1 MTNREL
7 LDLDALPRLFRH
19 QVATATDLVALG
31 LSGTAIDERC
41 GDDGPWR
48 RLRPGLVL
56 LGDEPPSRAQRVQ
69 AALTIAGP
77 DAVLT
82 GVDALVCHGLTA
94 ARLEG
99 PVHVLMP
106 PRRHSRLV
114 DGVFFER
121 THVLPVPQ
129 LRSGFPVAPPAR
141 ATIDTCRR
149 AKAADHVRALL
160 LEAIRRGRVPPA
172 ALRAELASGSNR
184 GAALVGRI
192 LAEIDDGVSA
202 LAKQLARRLIGRAGL
217 PDPQWRAPISGP
229 TGAHLATPDAWWEE
243 ADLAWEISA
252 HAFEPSPVEVNT
264 TLHRASR
271 LAAAGILVIHTPPTE
286 LRDDPAR
293 VADLLREAY
302 ERATARARVPAEP
315 SLVAA

>member
-1 MTNREL
+1 MTNSAP

-31 LSGTAIDERC
+31 LTRTAIDERC

-48 RLRPGLVL
+48 RLQPGLVL
-56 LGDEPPSRAQRVQ
+56 LRDGPPSRAQRVQ

-99 PVHVLMP
+99 PVHVLIP

-114 DGVFFER
+114 DGVFFDR
-121 THVLPVPQ
+121 THTLPVPQ

-141 ATIDTCRR
+141 ATADTCRR
-149 AKAADHVRALL
+149 AKAAHHVRALL
-160 LEAIRRGRVPPA
+160 LEAIRHGRVPPA
-172 ALRAELASGSNR
+172 ALRAELAGGSSR
-184 GAALVGRI
+184 GTALPGRI
-192 LAEIDDGVSA
+192 LAEIDDGASA
-202 LAKQLARRLIGRAGL
+202 LAKGLASRLVRRAGL
-217 PDPQWRAPISGP
+217 PTPRWRAPICGP
-229 TGAHLATPDAWWEE
+229 TGVHLATPDAWWAEV
-243 ADLAWEISA
+243 DLAWEITA
-252 HAFEPSPVEVNT
+252 HAFEPSPAEVHA
-264 TLHRASR
+264 TLRRASR

-286 LRDDPAR
+286 LRDNPAR
-293 VADLLREAY
+293 VADLLRDAHD
-302 ERATARARVPAEP
+302 RAAARVARTE
-315 SLVAA
+315 AAIMAA